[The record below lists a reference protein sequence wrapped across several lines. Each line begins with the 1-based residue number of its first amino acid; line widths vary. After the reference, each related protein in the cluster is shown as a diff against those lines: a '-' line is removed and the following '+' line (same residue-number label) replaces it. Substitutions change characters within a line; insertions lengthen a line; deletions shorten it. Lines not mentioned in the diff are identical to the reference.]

1 MVRPAFL
8 DWIFPSGDNLVLVP
22 CRRGFWVGMLGLLVG
37 AIPVAAQP
45 LDSPLRT
52 VSCDPARS
60 PLYQSGSDLKAAC
73 EQRVYELPAT
83 DSLALKQDKYD
94 GVFVEAWDSSAT
106 VMEAIIVMRKPT
118 QSEAT
123 AALSDVK
130 FRWRNGR
137 IQSNGPDGDAP
148 GWWSVRYRVRV
159 PRQTTLAL
167 MSGSGSIQVQG
178 VIGSHRLMSDDGAL
192 TLHLPS
198 DAGARLLAETD
209 YGTIDVGFPVTVQG
223 PISHRLDTVV
233 GGGGPTV
240 QLTTGDD
247 ITIRRNK

>member
-8 DWIFPSGDNLVLVP
+8 DWILPSGDNLVLVP

-123 AALSDVK
+123 AALSSK
-130 FRWRNGR
+130 RPR
-137 IQSNGPDGDAP
+137 A
-148 GWWSVRYRVRV
+148 
-159 PRQTTLAL
+159 RQT
-167 MSGSGSIQVQG
+167 
-178 VIGSHRLMSDDGAL
+178 RLMRPFRRL
-192 TLHLPS
+192 T
-198 DAGARLLAETD
+198 
-209 YGTIDVGFPVTVQG
+209 
-223 PISHRLDTVV
+223 
-233 GGGGPTV
+233 PTV
-240 QLTTGDD
+240 SKRKFMPVCGHTVSWTSKGHAGRGTLCHFDPYRIEPRERLRWLTGVPEPTTEWDSQ
-247 ITIRRNK
+247 

>member
-1 MVRPAFL
+1 MA
-8 DWIFPSGDNLVLVP
+8 PSPFRTDSLLHPRQLVV
-22 CRRGFWVGMLGLLVG
+22 WLGLTLLFFAG
-37 AIPVAAQP
+37 SASAQP
-45 LDSPLRT
+45 LDAPRRT
-52 VSCDPARS
+52 AACDPANS
-60 PLYQSGSDLKAAC
+60 ALYQSDSDLEAAC
-73 EQRVYELPAT
+73 KQRFYRLPAV
-83 DSLALKQDKYD
+83 DSVALDHDKYG
-94 GVFVEAWDSSAT
+94 GVVVEAWDSSGVALEAT
-106 VMEAIIVMRKPT
+106 IVTRKPT

-123 AALSDVK
+123 AALSHVE
-130 FRWRNGR
+130 FRRRNGR
-137 IQSNGPDGDAP
+137 IQADGPDGDAP
-148 GWWSVRYRVRV
+148 GWWSVRYRIRV

-178 VIGSHRLMSDDGAL
+178 VIGSHRLISDDGAL